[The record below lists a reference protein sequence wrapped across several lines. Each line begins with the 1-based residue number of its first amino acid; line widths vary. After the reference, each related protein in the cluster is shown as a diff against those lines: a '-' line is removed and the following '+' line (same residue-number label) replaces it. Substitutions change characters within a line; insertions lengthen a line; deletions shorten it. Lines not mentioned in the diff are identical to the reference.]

1 MKLTNCPTCRKLFCA
16 FKWSP
21 VVRWKGGKMIACYR
35 FDPWDKAER
44 ARIRE
49 ALK

>member
-1 MKLTNCPTCRKLFCA
+1 MKLTNCPTCRKLWCA

-21 VVRWKGGKMIACYR
+21 WKRGWRMIACYR
-35 FDPWDKAER
+35 FDPWDKVER

>member
-1 MKLTNCPTCRKLFCA
+1 VKLTNCPTCRKLWCA

-21 VVRWKGGKMIACYR
+21 KYWGHRMVACHK

-44 ARIRE
+44 ARIKE
-49 ALK
+49 AMK